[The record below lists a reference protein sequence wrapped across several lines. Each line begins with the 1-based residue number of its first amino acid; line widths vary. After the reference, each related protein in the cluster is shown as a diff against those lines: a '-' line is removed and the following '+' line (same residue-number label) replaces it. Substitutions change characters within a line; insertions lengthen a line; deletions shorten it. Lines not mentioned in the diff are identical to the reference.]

1 MTGFAFAYA
10 VVRVCGGQP
19 RKNPGAPI
27 LYKPTNQLFR
37 NRLEAKLALGHSRY
51 NKIAKNN
58 PDDLVYL
65 NDNSLASDEYL
76 YSNSKFNNTT
86 N

>member
-1 MTGFAFAYA
+1 M
-10 VVRVCGGQP
+10 
-19 RKNPGAPI
+19 I

-58 PDDLVYL
+58 PDDLIYL
-65 NDNSLASDEYL
+65 NKNSLASDEYL

>member
-1 MTGFAFAYA
+1 MLARISLTI
-10 VVRVCGGQP
+10 
-19 RKNPGAPI
+19 KKMI
-27 LYKPTNQLFR
+27 LYVPTNQLFR

-58 PDDLVYL
+58 PDDLIYL
-65 NDNSLASDEYL
+65 NDNSLASDEYIH
-76 YSNSKFNNTT
+76 SNTEFNNDSI